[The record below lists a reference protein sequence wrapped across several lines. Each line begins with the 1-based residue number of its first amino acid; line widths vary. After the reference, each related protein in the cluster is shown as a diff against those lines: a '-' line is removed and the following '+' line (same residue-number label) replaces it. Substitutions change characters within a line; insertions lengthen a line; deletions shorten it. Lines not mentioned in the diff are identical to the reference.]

1 MKKLFVSMFAIC
13 AVATV
18 AHAQDPKMEN
28 EHKQVKET
36 KMEKHP
42 KMLNDP
48 KMVNE
53 QGKETKFEKHPAM
66 LNDPKMEKMTK
77 QEQAA
82 KKESREQKWADAFK
96 SAGLNEG
103 EIAKAKSIRDEN
115 AASKKAL
122 KADTKLSEDEKKIK
136 KDELSKD
143 LNSKLKAALGEAKYK
158 ALKHGLKSENQEEK
172 GGKME
177 KEGKD

>member
-28 EHKQVKET
+28 EQKQVKET

-96 SAGLNEG
+96 SASQISNCLYL
-103 EIAKAKSIRDEN
+103 IRKFFKF
-115 AASKKAL
+115 S
-122 KADTKLSEDEKKIK
+122 
-136 KDELSKD
+136 
-143 LNSKLKAALGEAKYK
+143 
-158 ALKHGLKSENQEEK
+158 
-172 GGKME
+172 
-177 KEGKD
+177 